1 MWIQKNN
8 PATDSSLYGFEP
20 ITLAFNSRVNFNG
33 WKGVWKGL
41 GKNVVA
47 GGSALIDDFPQDQ
60 PTWFSAIGAFTFWDD
75 TETIPGPVLDTDNLE
90 LSRVMKVELY
100 VRKYQD
106 SCETGWSYFGGKCY
120 KLYEEAKAWDAARVV
135 CQTDAPTDSAGDLA
149 SVTSN
154 DIQLFMASLFQ
165 SSNIVLIGGKRVAG
179 QFEWS
184 DGSLWDYD
192 NWGTGQPESL
202 TDDSLTDH
210 YCMGIR
216 QDWEY
221 TWDDLP
227 DEPFDGYICQYNP

>member
-20 ITLAFNSRVNFNG
+20 ITLAFNSRFDGNAWTG
-33 WKGVWKGL
+33 AWTGL
-41 GKNVVA
+41 GRNV
-47 GGSALIDDFPQDQ
+47 GDSDWALIDDFPLK
-60 PTWFSAIGAFTFWDD
+60 PIRFSAIGAFTFWDD

-90 LSRVMKVELY
+90 LSRVTKVELY

-120 KLYEEAKAWDAARVV
+120 KMYEEAKAWETARAV
-135 CQTDAPTDSAGDLA
+135 CQTDAYSDTAGDLA
-149 SVTSN
+149 AVTSKAK
-154 DIQLFMASLFQ
+154 QLFMVSLFQ
-165 SSNIVLIGGKRVAG
+165 SSKIVLIGGKRVAG
-179 QFEWS
+179 QFKWS

-192 NWGTGQPESL
+192 NWGVGQPQSL
-202 TDDSLTDH
+202 TDDERSIDH

-227 DEPFDGYICQYNP
+227 DEPFNGYICQYNP

>member
-1 MWIQKNN
+1 MN
-8 PATDSSLYGFEP
+8 PLAVPDLAPEKWNGVAKTDTAKYLCQYF
-20 ITLAFNSRVNFNG
+20 V
-33 WKGVWKGL
+33 KGK
-41 GKNVVA
+41 
-47 GGSALIDDFPQDQ
+47 
-60 PTWFSAIGAFTFWDD
+60 
-75 TETIPGPVLDTDNLE
+75 
-90 LSRVMKVELY
+90 
-100 VRKYQD
+100 
-106 SCETGWSYFGGKCY
+106 CETGWSYFAEKCY
-120 KLYEEAKAWDAARVV
+120 KLYEESKTWEAARAV
-135 CQTDAPTDSAGDLA
+135 CQTDAPADSAGDLA

-165 SSNIVLIGGKRVAG
+165 SSNIVLIGGRRVAE